1 MTQKTISINPALFS
15 FGKKT
20 KKEKKKK
27 EAKPLSIITPN
38 SLKNKF
44 IEKVKQH
51 QRKKEKKETKKNKE
65 TEFGS
70 DFQESLRYLSNLID
84 EKNTKP
90 DFNVSSNLNKLES
103 FQNDNYLR
111 ENVNV
116 ELPSDLKKPET
127 IYNKDSLKSLIEPN
141 PKPYGCLKNGS
152 KPTYRQ
158 WLHTRKRPFKE
169 KHQQINIDL
178 PKNEILNNR
187 EEKLNRVKSMFLNK
201 DENEEKKHEN
211 QENKHE
217 NNNITIIKPNYD
229 NITNNNIN
237 SDNLISENRIN
248 NINDN
253 NSKQKYA
260 IKTNITRKYTCGKNN
275 KTRRIG
281 VMIKSGETR
290 AKIIREK
297 RNLTRRSI
305 SDVKNYLFKNGFLK
319 VGSSAPKKILMD
331 MYEACILSGK
341 ITNKNDKIKIHNYLN
356 DK

>member
-27 EAKPLSIITPN
+27 EIKPLSIITPN

-51 QRKKEKKETKKNKE
+51 QRKKEKKETRKNKE

-84 EKNTKP
+84 EKNTKS
-90 DFNVSSNLNKLES
+90 DFNVSNNLNKLES

-127 IYNKDSLKSLIEPN
+127 IYNKDGLKSLIDQN
-141 PKPYGCLKNGS
+141 PKPYGCLKNGN

-169 KHQQINIDL
+169 KKPSIQVDL
-178 PKNEILNNR
+178 PKNEVLNNR
-187 EEKLNRVKSMFLNK
+187 EEKLNKVKSMFLNK
-201 DENEEKKHEN
+201 NDDKEANKEANNENNEVNKVNSINDIVKETNIKGGDIII
-211 QENKHE
+211 ENKPTSV
-217 NNNITIIKPNYD
+217 NNNKH
-229 NITNNNIN
+229 
-237 SDNLISENRIN
+237 
-248 NINDN
+248 
-253 NSKQKYA
+253 KQKYA

-331 MYEACILSGK
+331 MYEACILTGK